1 MRVLS
6 VIGTRPEA
14 IKMAMLARALASA
27 PGVDHKLCVSAQHR
41 EMLDS
46 VLGLMG
52 LEPDFDLGVM
62 TPRQELTTVT
72 TGVLDGMRGVLNDVR
87 PDRVLVQGDTTTAL
101 AASLAAFYAKV
112 PVGHVEAG
120 LRTGDATSPWPEE
133 MNRRLT
139 DAISD
144 RHYAPTEQARRNL
157 LAEGADGSGI
167 TVTGNTAIDTLLDTV
182 ERLRDG
188 PLAAGARS
196 ALPELDAGRRLI
208 LATAHRRESLGAG
221 IEQICRALSRLGARD
236 DVEIVYPVHPN
247 PRVREP
253 VRRYLDARSHVH
265 LVEPLDYPAFVSLMA
280 EAHFILTD
288 SGGIQEEASA
298 LGKPVLVMREVTERP
313 EGISAG
319 TARLVGA
326 DVDRITG
333 EAARLL
339 GDEEAY
345 AAMARATNPYG
356 DGHASERILRDLLR
370 D

>member
-14 IKMAMLARALASA
+14 IKMAMLARALTAE
-27 PGVDHKLCVSAQHR
+27 PGVEHQLCVTAQHR

-46 VLGLMG
+46 VLDLMG

-62 TPRQELTTVT
+62 APRQELTTVT
-72 TGVLDGMRGVLNDVR
+72 TGVLDGMRDVLREVR
-87 PDRVLVQGDTTTAL
+87 PDRVLVQGDTTTAF

-120 LRTGDATSPWPEE
+120 LRTGDAMSPWPEE

-139 DAISD
+139 DALSD
-144 RHYAPTEQARRNL
+144 RHYAPTEQARQNL
-157 LAEGADGSGI
+157 LAEGAPGSGI
-167 TVTGNTAIDTLLDTV
+167 TVTGNTVIDALLHTV
-182 ERLRDG
+182 EQLRDG
-188 PLAAGARS
+188 PLDAGVRA
-196 ALPELDAGRRLI
+196 ALPELDPGRRLV
-208 LATAHRRESLGAG
+208 LTTAHRRESFGAG
-221 IEQICRALSRLGARD
+221 FEQICCALSRLGARD

-247 PRVREP
+247 PRVQEQ
-253 VRRYLDARSHVH
+253 VRSRLDARSRVH
-265 LVEPLDYPAFVSLMA
+265 LVEPLDYAAFVHLMTQ
-280 EAHFILTD
+280 AHFILTD
-288 SGGIQEEASA
+288 SGGIQEEAPA
-298 LGKPVLVMREVTERP
+298 LGKPVLVMRDVTERP
-313 EGISAG
+313 EGVSAG

-326 DVDRITG
+326 DADRITE

-339 GDEEAY
+339 DDEAAY
-345 AAMARATNPYG
+345 AAMARAANPYG